1 MRALIAVNGI
11 IQDYS
16 FLRSLLRDDDYLVA
30 ADGGALH
37 WLALGR
43 TPHVVVGD
51 LDSLPADLVESLATQ
66 GVRIERHPREKDQTD
81 IELAIE
87 RALRDGADEVL
98 LIGALGGRLDQTLAN
113 VLLLAQRNWPA
124 PVQLIEGEQIA
135 EVVRGPGALEFSG
148 APGDLVSLIPLSPT
162 VRGVTYRGLRY
173 PLEDAELSLGS
184 TRAISNEMAKPHA
197 SISIRQGMAL
207 VVRTLNYRTED
218 EGSAEDS

>member
-1 MRALIAVNGI
+1 MRALVAVNGV

-16 FLRSLLRDDDYLVA
+16 SLQLLLRADDYLVA

-51 LDSLPADLVESLATQ
+51 LDSLPAAVIEELAAQ
-66 GVRIERHPREKDQTD
+66 GVHIERHPREKDQTD

-87 RALRDGADEVL
+87 RAIRDGADEVL

-124 PVQLIEGEQIA
+124 SVRLVEGNQIA
-135 EVVRGPGALEFSG
+135 EVVRGPGAVEFHG

-162 VRGVTYRGLRY
+162 VQGVTYRGLRY
-173 PLEDAELSLGS
+173 PLENAELFLGS
-184 TRAISNEMAKPHA
+184 TRAISNEMAETHA
-197 SISIRQGMAL
+197 SISIRQGLAL
-207 VVRTLNYRTED
+207 VVHTLNYRRED
-218 EGSAEDS
+218 EGSAEDP